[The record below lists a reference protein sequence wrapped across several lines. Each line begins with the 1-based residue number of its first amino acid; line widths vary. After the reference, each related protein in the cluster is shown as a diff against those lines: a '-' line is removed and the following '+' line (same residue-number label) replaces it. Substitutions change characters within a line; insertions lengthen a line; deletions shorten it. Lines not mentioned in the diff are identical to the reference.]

1 MDHLRYIN
9 NLCNYQSYL
18 KSFSY
23 LKKFV
28 AKYLFQIKMPIKTVK
43 QVYLYFCQK
52 ADTTLTYETYAYS
65 RK

>member
-1 MDHLRYIN
+1 MY
-9 NLCNYQSYL
+9 NYQSYL

-28 AKYLFQIKMPIKTVK
+28 TKYLFQIKMPFKMVK